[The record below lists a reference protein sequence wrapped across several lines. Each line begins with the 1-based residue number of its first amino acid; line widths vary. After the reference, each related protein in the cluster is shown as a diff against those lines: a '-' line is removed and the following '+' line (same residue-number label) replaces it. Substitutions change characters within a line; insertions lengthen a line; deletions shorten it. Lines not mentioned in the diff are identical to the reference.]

1 MSEKR
6 ASYAQRDE
14 YLDEESLKIPDEQ
27 ALHGAELLDTEGLA
41 HASPCLE
48 YQGSFRDGVKARI
61 KARYAD
67 LTDEELEQ
75 YLSLVGG

>member
-6 ASYAQRDE
+6 ASCAQRDE
-14 YLDEESLKIPDEQ
+14 YLDEESLSTPDEQ
-27 ALHGAELLDTEGLA
+27 ALHDAQLLDTEGLA
-41 HASPCLE
+41 HASPRLE
-48 YQGSFRDGVKARI
+48 YEGSFMDGVTARF

-75 YLSLVGG
+75 YLSLFGG